1 MIGGSVQSPINTLL
15 YIEDNRSN
23 IELMTRLVG
32 RRAAWRMTVAE
43 SGATGLEIATVT
55 APNLV
60 MLDLHLPDIDGIDVL
75 QQLRADAR
83 TEPIPVVILSADT
96 SPKQIDQLLA
106 AGAQAYL
113 TKPLASIFRADF
125 RHGWVASRVA
135 AV

>member
-96 SPKQIDQLLA
+96 SPGLR
-106 AGAQAYL
+106 
-113 TKPLASIFRADF
+113 PS
-125 RHGWVASRVA
+125 
-135 AV
+135 